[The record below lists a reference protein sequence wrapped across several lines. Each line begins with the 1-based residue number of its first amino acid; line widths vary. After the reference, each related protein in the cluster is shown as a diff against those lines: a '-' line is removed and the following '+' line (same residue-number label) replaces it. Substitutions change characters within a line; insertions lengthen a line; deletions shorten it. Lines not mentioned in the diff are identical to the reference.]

1 MELKFKIAVLFMVLL
16 VRVFSAN
23 FILAAN
29 PLDVVINEIAWMGTE
44 NSYNDEWIELYN
56 NTGSSIIL
64 DGWILKA
71 EDGTPKINLTGAI
84 QAKSFY
90 LLERTDDST
99 VPGITMDQKYTG
111 ALGNSGENLEL
122 YDNLENLLDSLSSSD
137 GWFAGNNSDKLTME
151 RINPL
156 LSGNDPG
163 NWTTSQNIGGTP
175 KSQNTLVITQ
185 SQKEL
190 APQPDPEI
198 LPEQT
203 APPSLEIVESTKEKP
218 IIYPSGILINEIMPA
233 PVGKDSEEEWIEFFN
248 QNDFEVDLTGWQI
261 TDTIGSINAYTFP
274 KDTKIGP
281 KGFLMLSRPTTKITL
296 NNDGD
301 SLQLLQPNGSAL
313 DKMSYGKA
321 LRGESYNRTKTEWSW
336 SSALTPGSV
345 NIIPKA
351 EDMQP
356 KKKEPLV
363 LSSEANLAAVGESF
377 KSIQN
382 TKTQRPLVSLC
393 LFLIA
398 FGLAIFSGIIILT
411 LKKNLNLS

>member
-1 MELKFKIAVLFMVLL
+1 
-16 VRVFSAN
+16 
-23 FILAAN
+23 
-29 PLDVVINEIAWMGTE
+29 
-44 NSYNDEWIELYN
+44 
-56 NTGSSIIL
+56 
-64 DGWILKA
+64 
-71 EDGTPKINLTGAI
+71 
-84 QAKSFY
+84 
-90 LLERTDDST
+90 
-99 VPGITMDQKYTG
+99 
-111 ALGNSGENLEL
+111 
-122 YDNLENLLDSLSSSD
+122 
-137 GWFAGNNSDKLTME
+137 
-151 RINPL
+151 
-156 LSGNDPG
+156 
-163 NWTTSQNIGGTP
+163 
-175 KSQNTLVITQ
+175 
-185 SQKEL
+185 
-190 APQPDPEI
+190 
-198 LPEQT
+198 
-203 APPSLEIVESTKEKP
+203 
-218 IIYPSGILINEIMPA
+218 MPA

-336 SSALTPGSV
+336 SSTLTPGSV

-356 KKKEPLV
+356 KKEEPLV

-382 TKTQRPLVSLC
+382 TKTQRPLVSLY

>member
-203 APPSLEIVESTKEKP
+203 APP
-218 IIYPSGILINEIMPA
+218 
-233 PVGKDSEEEWIEFFN
+233 
-248 QNDFEVDLTGWQI
+248 
-261 TDTIGSINAYTFP
+261 
-274 KDTKIGP
+274 
-281 KGFLMLSRPTTKITL
+281 
-296 NNDGD
+296 
-301 SLQLLQPNGSAL
+301 
-313 DKMSYGKA
+313 
-321 LRGESYNRTKTEWSW
+321 
-336 SSALTPGSV
+336 
-345 NIIPKA
+345 
-351 EDMQP
+351 
-356 KKKEPLV
+356 
-363 LSSEANLAAVGESF
+363 
-377 KSIQN
+377 
-382 TKTQRPLVSLC
+382 
-393 LFLIA
+393 
-398 FGLAIFSGIIILT
+398 
-411 LKKNLNLS
+411 